1 MTAVVLIALLLNAVT
16 VLLVLYLVYRGDKA
30 LGDFAPYLKDVDN
43 MRGTIAKRGNVILEK
58 TISVAQEMIRNAVY
72 TSQKNIKG
80 SQTLQAE
87 MERTIKS
94 GVDQNLSN
102 TKIIVQKATEEIVVA
117 YQKQFEVMSKD
128 IEAAGSASHQ
138 QIMEATNQRITQL
151 SQGVQAE
158 LTAVRKVAQ
167 DQMAKELITAQESIR
182 AYREEKIK
190 ELDDTVYQV
199 LAEVAKKTI
208 GRAIDLSSHEKLVME
223 ALAKAKKEKM
233 I

>member
-1 MTAVVLIALLLNAVT
+1 MTAVVLIALLLNALT
-16 VLLVLYLVYRGDKA
+16 VLLVLYLVYKSDKA
-30 LGDFAPYLKDVDN
+30 LGDFAPYLRDVNN
-43 MRGTIAKRGNVILEK
+43 MRGTIAKRGNEILEK

-80 SQTLQAE
+80 SETLQIE
-87 MERTIKS
+87 MEKVLKS
-94 GVDQNLSN
+94 GIDQNLAQ
-102 TKIIVQKATEEIVVA
+102 TRQVVQKATQDIIYA

-128 IEAAGSASHQ
+128 IESAGSSSHQ

-158 LTAVRKVAQ
+158 LTAVRKLAEA
-167 DQMAKELITAQESIR
+167 QMAKELTAVQESIR
-182 AYREEKIK
+182 DYRITKIK

-199 LAEVAKKTI
+199 LAQVAKKTI

-223 ALAKAKKEKM
+223 ALEKAKKEKM
-233 I
+233 V